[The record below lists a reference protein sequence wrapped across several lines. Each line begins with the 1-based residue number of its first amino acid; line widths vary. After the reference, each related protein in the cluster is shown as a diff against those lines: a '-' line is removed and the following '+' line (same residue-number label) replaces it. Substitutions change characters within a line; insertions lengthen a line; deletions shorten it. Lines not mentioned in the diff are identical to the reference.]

1 MNAAYNPSSS
11 NNISNNGYRRK
22 DNVIAAQ
29 RDYDKSLNL
38 NLVGDEKQE
47 HQSKYPLHLPIS
59 NSGATAE
66 TRLVD
71 LYMHHRTQ

>member
-11 NNISNNGYRRK
+11 NNISNNGYRKK

-47 HQSKYPLHLPIS
+47 H
-59 NSGATAE
+59 
-66 TRLVD
+66 
-71 LYMHHRTQ
+71 